1 MFPIFSLKNCLPRL
15 SGGGFFKASPQVSK
29 ENLVVI
35 YVLKTVSVIITN
47 FIPINKVIIK
57 ENGAH

>member
-1 MFPIFSLKNCLPRL
+1 MFPSFLLKLPKD

-35 YVLKTVSVIITN
+35 YVLKQS
-47 FIPINKVIIK
+47 P
-57 ENGAH
+57 